1 MSVRYNFYILIA
13 GALVVLDVH
22 ARDVLKDE
30 ILKKKVTAEDDFTW
44 LSQLRYYWQV
54 NNNVETEQWP
64 LVMNF
69 RKNSL
74 VSNLPLQLASGHHT
88 THSIERERWRK
99 ESWARTIPLVPSTK
113 KGSIADQQNII
124 TILWSQTLGPWPT
137 KHK

>member
-54 NNNVETEQWP
+54 NNNV
-64 LVMNF
+64 
-69 RKNSL
+69 
-74 VSNLPLQLASGHHT
+74 G
-88 THSIERERWRK
+88 
-99 ESWARTIPLVPSTK
+99 TK
-113 KGSIADQQNII
+113 Q
-124 TILWSQTLGPWPT
+124 
-137 KHK
+137 